1 MAKTIIIKIK
11 ERKLFLGNYYILLYA
26 DNNVMKVCN
35 EQGSIENP
43 QLIVDPNPMQ
53 IKAGETHEMYIGF
66 KLLQDIVIGTKAN
79 VTLSIE
85 NDRLPCKKLKVFYH
99 SIM

>member
-1 MAKTIIIKIK
+1 
-11 ERKLFLGNYYILLYA
+11 
-26 DNNVMKVCN
+26 MKVCN

-43 QLIVDPNPMQ
+43 MLIVIPNPMQ

>member
-1 MAKTIIIKIK
+1 
-11 ERKLFLGNYYILLYA
+11 
-26 DNNVMKVCN
+26 MKVCN

-43 QLIVDPNPMQ
+43 MLIVIPNPMQ

-79 VTLSIE
+79 VTLSME
-85 NDRLPCKKLKVFYH
+85 NESLPCVLLKVFYH

>member
-1 MAKTIIIKIK
+1 
-11 ERKLFLGNYYILLYA
+11 
-26 DNNVMKVCN
+26 MKVCN

-43 QLIVDPNPMQ
+43 MLIVIPNPMQ

-79 VTLSIE
+79 VTLSWPCWP
-85 NDRLPCKKLKVFYH
+85 LPCTDPLPCVVLKVFYP

>member
-1 MAKTIIIKIK
+1 
-11 ERKLFLGNYYILLYA
+11 
-26 DNNVMKVCN
+26 MKVCN

-43 QLIVDPNPMQ
+43 QLIVNPNPMQ

-79 VTLSIE
+79 VTLSME
-85 NDRLPCKKLKVFYH
+85 NEPLPCVLLKVFYH